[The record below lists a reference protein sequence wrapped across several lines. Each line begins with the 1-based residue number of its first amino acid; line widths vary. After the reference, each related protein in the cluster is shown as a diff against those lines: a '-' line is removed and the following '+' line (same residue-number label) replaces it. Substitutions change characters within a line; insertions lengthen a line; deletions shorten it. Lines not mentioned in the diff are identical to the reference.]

1 MAIDTAA
8 KRFSIMNFG
17 FTPHLLV
24 LMPPDGTIGQGDKQH
39 FLDLYSGI
47 TFAGAAPE
55 ASIGRS
61 RVIYGGRSGQ
71 SR

>member
-8 KRFSIMNFG
+8 KRFSIMNLG

-47 TFAGAAPE
+47 VFAGGAAPE
-55 ASIGRS
+55 VGRS